1 MNWRGICRR
10 RTERA
15 LHERERVS
23 RVGGCVAGGP
33 VVHLVKHVPRWH
45 ERLRPQRLDAADGPR
60 VVGVVAHHVDR
71 VKVHLRRLFGLHNA
85 RDEYRPLHGRAAE
98 LRAREGGHV
107 ADHHRRRVAP
117 LADGEGAA
125 LAARAEARVVDDHDG
140 HAEGGP
146 LVHRRGGAREQQVH
160 VVLRGVEERLPQHLR
175 RRRRRGAA
183 EPQRRR
189 RQHHKV
195 RGRGAQVLGRAD
207 ALLVLRARDPRARRL
222 RGALLALE
230 GAEDAH
236 STSAALAARRQ
247 VARLTMVH
255 LLLLRLRLCL
265 PHVASAVGRRH
276 GDELQRRLSTSQ
288 LVGLLTCYL
297 RQKDF

>member
-1 MNWRGICRR
+1 MSGRRICRR

-15 LHERERVS
+15 LHERERVP
-23 RVGGCVAGGP
+23 RVGRCVARGS
-33 VVHLVKHVPRWH
+33 VVHLVKLVLGCR

-60 VVGVVAHHVDR
+60 VVDAVAHDVDR
-71 VKVHLRRLFGLHNA
+71 VKVHQRRLPGLHHA
-85 RDEYRPLHGRAAE
+85 RDEHRPLHGRVGE
-98 LRAREGGHV
+98 LRVREGGHV

-125 LAARAEARVVDDHDG
+125 LAARAEARAVGDDDR
-140 HAEGGP
+140 HAERGP
-146 LVHRRGGAREQQVH
+146 LVDGRRRAREQQVH
-160 VVLRGVEERLPQHLR
+160 VVLRAVEERLPQHLR
-175 RRRRRGAA
+175 RRRRGGAV

-195 RGRGAQVLGRAD
+195 RRRGAQVLGGARAPQ
-207 ALLVLRARDPRARRL
+207 VLRARDPRARRL

-255 LLLLRLRLCL
+255 LRRRRRRLLP
-265 PHVASAVGRRH
+265 PHVASAVERRH
-276 GDELQRRLSTSQ
+276 ADADGSQCCKGATRDLVDDESD
-288 LVGLLTCYL
+288 C
-297 RQKDF
+297 